1 MSHSF
6 DVHSR
11 THVSLKG
18 TLAHEEDG
26 STRAFLVSPDYRLIE
41 VKHATDDLLAKRGQ
55 LVTLEGY
62 IMFSNSNRAC
72 LNIV

>member
-1 MSHSF
+1 MPHSF

-11 THVSLKG
+11 IHVSLEG
-18 TLAHEEDG
+18 ILATEEDG
-26 STRAFLVSPDYRLIE
+26 KTYLVAPDYRLLE
-41 VKHATDDLLAKRGQ
+41 VQHASDDLKVKRGQ

-72 LNIV
+72 LDLV